1 MPRFYSRASYW
12 TKRVRFAVLGAAVQG
27 PEELRRTLRY
37 VRRIY
42 QEYNLSLFKGRL
54 RPPLIEWST
63 GESELGA
70 YVSASRSLR
79 LSVVLLDQ
87 PWGALLEVL
96 KHEMAHQF
104 VLDELG
110 IRDEGPHGPTFQR
123 VCHQRGIDA
132 RARGLPRLDGA
143 EVSGETQRLKDRVEK
158 LLALAESD
166 NQFEA
171 EAATMAARRLMLKYN
186 LERVSGEQ
194 ERYAFLHVGP
204 PTARRPAWQ
213 RILASILAEHF
224 FVEVIVVPV
233 FVPEKGRTASVLELC
248 GTADN
253 LALAEYVYAFLE
265 RSAHAL
271 WKAHKAEQ
279 RLRGDAGRRSFLFGV
294 LSGFRDKLESDARR
308 HEQEGLVWVGD
319 PALADFFRRRHP
331 HIRRVGG
338 SGRIDQSTYDA
349 GHQAGQRIVL
359 HRGIRAGSGNPVP
372 PRLRGKVTGP
382 GTG

>member
-1 MPRFYSRASYW
+1 M
-12 TKRVRFAVLGAAVQG
+12 RFAVLDAAVRG
-27 PEELRRTLRY
+27 PEELQRTLRY

-54 RPPLIEWST
+54 RPPLIEWSAA
-63 GESELGA
+63 ESELGA
-70 YVSASRSLR
+70 YVSAARTLR
-79 LSVVLLDQ
+79 LSLALLDQ

-104 VLDELG
+104 VLDELR
-110 IRDEGPHGPTFQR
+110 IVDEGPHGPTFQR
-123 VCHQRGIDA
+123 VCQQLGIDG
-132 RARGLPRLDGA
+132 RARGMPRLDA
-143 EVSGETQRLKDRVEK
+143 DEASDETRRLRARVEK

-186 LERVSGEQ
+186 LERVSGEDGA
-194 ERYAFLHVGP
+194 YAFVHVGP

-213 RILASILAEHF
+213 RILAAILADHF

-253 LALAEYVYAFLE
+253 LALAQYVYAFLE
-265 RSAHAL
+265 RTAHAL
-271 WKAHKAEQ
+271 WKVHKRERQLA
-279 RLRGDAGRRSFLFGV
+279 GDAGRRSFLFGV
-294 LSGFRDKLESDARR
+294 LSGFRDKLESDARQ
-308 HEQEGLVWVGD
+308 HEREGLVWAGD
-319 PALADFFRRRHP
+319 PALVDFFRRRHP
-331 HIRRVGG
+331 HIRRVGS
-338 SGRIDQSTYDA
+338 SGRIDPATYDA

-359 HRGIRAGSGNPVP
+359 HRGIRAGSDSPVP
-372 PRLRGKVTGP
+372 PRLRGKVLGS
-382 GTG
+382 GMI